1 VNRNPHGVNDIAGVD
16 GLSTES
22 RCEPLLRASKG
33 RDAAYR
39 VAGFG
44 HGVATVGLALNI
56 ARDEASLDGEQAL
69 DSGAEIEAF
78 LREVEGRAYRIALVN
93 IRDRGEALDIV
104 QDAMIRLVRRYADR
118 PKAEWPPLFYRI
130 LQNRIRDIQRRR
142 AVRSRVLSFFGGT
155 ASEEEHDPIAAAAA
169 PAAENPLERVEAGDA
184 MEALE
189 RALLTLPPRQR
200 EAFTLRNFEGLDVAQ
215 TAVAMACTAGSV
227 KTHYSRAVHRLRELL
242 TQHGEEHGYE

>member
-1 VNRNPHGVNDIAGVD
+1 MACNERPKSGPSSN
-16 GLSTES
+16 GL
-22 RCEPLLRASKG
+22 R
-33 RDAAYR
+33 
-39 VAGFG
+39 G
-44 HGVATVGLALNI
+44 HGVALVGLALSI
-56 ARDEASLDGEQAL
+56 ARHEASLDRSHAL

-93 IRDRGEALDIV
+93 VRDRGEALDIV
-104 QDAMIRLVRRYADR
+104 QDAMIRLVRRYANR

-142 AVRSRVLSFFGGT
+142 AVRSRILSFFGGT
-155 ASEEEHDPIAAAAA
+155 ASDEEHDPLAEA
-169 PAAENPLERVEAGDA
+169 PAPLAEEPLERVKAGAA

-189 RALLTLPPRQR
+189 KALQTLPARQR

-215 TAVAMACTAGSV
+215 TAIAMECTEGSV

-242 TQHGEEHGYE
+242 AEYGEEHGHE